1 MTRPP
6 TIRPLRIA
14 IAGFLLE
21 SVTFIES
28 LTTLD
33 QFRAVE
39 SVGGEVIARHRG
51 ANTPAGGFISVC
63 EREAAEI
70 VPIFHTNGGAAGPAT
85 DAAYT
90 HYRDRLLAGLTA
102 AGRLDGVLLDL
113 HGAMTTPTRTDADAE
128 TLELV
133 RAAIGSDV
141 PLIVALDYHANL
153 DQRSIAPADA
163 IFGYHF
169 SPHTDMAETG
179 ERAARCL
186 FAKLAGAIDPVCVI
200 VKPGIMVPS
209 IFSATGLEPLKGIVD
224 RSIAEIVGSD
234 RYLDISIFAGFSYAD
249 VPNCGFSIVVVVD
262 SDVAFAETV
271 AQRYAADLFQV
282 RRALSHQE
290 LVHSVDTGI
299 ARAKALV
306 EGGRRPVVLL
316 EHADRM
322 HDSTYLLRAM
332 LDLQLPR
339 TVIPYLWDPEAA
351 AAAVA
356 AGVGAKVR
364 LPVGGH
370 SSDRA
375 GGPVTVE
382 GTVIQAGPVRYRAT
396 GPYFTGRTVDLG
408 PTALI
413 RAGNVEVTVTSL
425 PSTAVDDDCLTAF
438 GRSIG
443 DYDYIV
449 LRSKTHFRAYFESR
463 AAAILIIDTPDWGP
477 ADLTKLPY
485 RHVRSDSVYPFAE
498 GA

>member
-1 MTRPP
+1 MTVPPP
-6 TIRPLRIA
+6 TRPLRIA

-21 SVTFIES
+21 SVTFIEMT
-28 LTTLD
+28 TTLD

-39 SVGGEVIARHRG
+39 SVGSDVIARHRG
-51 ANTPAGGFISVC
+51 ANTPAGGFITVC
-63 EREAAEI
+63 EHEAAEI
-70 VPIFHTNGGAAGPAT
+70 VPIFHTNAGAAGPAT
-85 DAAYT
+85 DEVYA
-90 HYRDRLLAGLTA
+90 HYRDRLLAGLA
-102 AGRLDGVLLDL
+102 SAGRLDGVLLDL

-128 TLELV
+128 TLDRV
-133 RAAIGSDV
+133 RAAIGPDV
-141 PLIVALDYHANL
+141 ALVVALDYHANL
-153 DQRSIAPADA
+153 DQRSIAATDA
-163 IFGYHF
+163 AFGYHF
-169 SPHTDMAETG
+169 SPHTDMAATG
-179 ERAARCL
+179 ERAANCL

-224 RSIAEIVGSD
+224 RSVAESVGCD

-249 VPNCGFSIVVVVD
+249 VPNCGFSVVVVAD
-262 SDVAFAETV
+262 GNVAFAERI
-271 AQRYAADLFQV
+271 AQRYADDLFEV
-282 RRALSHQE
+282 RQALSHGE
-290 LVHSVDTGI
+290 LVHSVTAGI
-299 ARAKALV
+299 ARVRALV
-306 EGGRRPVVLL
+306 ERGKRPVVLL

-339 TVIPYLWDPEAA
+339 TVIPYLWDPKAA

-356 AGVGAKVR
+356 AGVGASVR

-408 PTALI
+408 AAALI
-413 RAGNVEVTVTSL
+413 RAGNVDVSVTSL
-425 PSTAVDDDCLTAF
+425 PSTAVDDDCLTVF
-438 GRSIG
+438 GRSIA

-449 LRSKTHFRAYFESR
+449 LRSKTHFRAYFEPL
-463 AAAILIIDTPDWGP
+463 AAEILIIDTPDWGP
-477 ADLTKLPY
+477 ADLRTLPY
-485 RHVRSDSVYPFAE
+485 RHVPRDSVYPFSE
-498 GA
+498 EP